1 MSQFQDTR
9 EGAGPQFPP
18 PVPTPSPPPRTS
30 GAAVAGLILGILG
43 FFTAGLAAVP
53 GLICSIVAIV
63 KIRKRRRRMGGMGLA
78 IAGLVCSIAA
88 MLMSVVLMGALF
100 WAKGQ
105 AKTVVAS
112 SHLRSLS
119 LAVFLYTQDYDDQFP
134 SPDTFPEDIAPYLGG
149 GQEGVS
155 ALLSSPFAPEAG
167 RAYSMNA
174 TLRNTRTAD
183 VQRRGVLF
191 FETEF
196 GSPAAGG
203 PGHLPAETR
212 SRDGYVIAF
221 TDGHVEIIPRERLD
235 GGDWGELKCSTCGKW
250 SDVPLDWRPPEAGQ
264 CPHCGKRSL
273 SPAPPEDREQ
283 EDGSWLRPLP

>member
-1 MSQFQDTR
+1 MSRFRDNQ

-88 MLMSVVLMGALF
+88 MLMSVALMGGLF
-100 WAKGQ
+100 WVKGLTR
-105 AKTVVAS
+105 TVVVS
-112 SHLRSLS
+112 SHLKSLS
-119 LAVFLYTQDYDDQFP
+119 YGVLLYAEDNKDHFP
-134 SPDTFPEDIAPYLGG
+134 SPDTFSEDIAPYLGG
-149 GQEGVS
+149 ERS
-155 ALLSSPFAPEAG
+155 ANGMLSSPFAPEAG

-174 TLRNTRTAD
+174 TLRNTRTVD
-183 VQRRGVLF
+183 VQRPIVLL
-191 FETEF
+191 FEAEF

-203 PGHLPAETR
+203 PGHLPARPR
-212 SRDGYVIAF
+212 SSKGYTIAF
-221 TDGHVEIIPRERLD
+221 TDGSVENIPRERLD